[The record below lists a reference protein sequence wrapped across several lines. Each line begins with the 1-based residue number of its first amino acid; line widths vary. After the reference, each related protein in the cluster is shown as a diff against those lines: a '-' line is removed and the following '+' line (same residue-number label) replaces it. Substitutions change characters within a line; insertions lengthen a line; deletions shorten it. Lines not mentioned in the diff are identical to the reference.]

1 MTTRVVI
8 ADDHPVVREGMAAMI
23 NRRSDL
29 QVVGEAA
36 NGLEAID
43 LYRREQPDILLIDL
57 RMPEMGGVDAIR
69 ILRGEFPQARI
80 IVLTTYDGDEDIYRA
95 LQAGAMAYL
104 LKDTPR
110 EAVLEAIRAV
120 AGGQKRIPSE
130 IASRLVERLNNPALS
145 ERELDVLRLIAAG
158 RSNREI
164 GTALYISEGTV
175 KVHVNSI
182 LSKLGVSDRTQAVTT
197 ALQRGILHLE

>member
-69 ILRGEFPQARI
+69 IIRGEFPQARI